1 MGQWLGENDARKRLV
16 FFEHQFS
23 FGNVNL
29 IRLKPERW
37 LAFICSKTLVWI
49 CTVFSSSWKYVQK
62 AKINLQDSR
71 GDSDIIKLMLQFH
84 LEF

>member
-29 IRLKPERW
+29 IRLKPER
-37 LAFICSKTLVWI
+37 
-49 CTVFSSSWKYVQK
+49 
-62 AKINLQDSR
+62 
-71 GDSDIIKLMLQFH
+71 
-84 LEF
+84 